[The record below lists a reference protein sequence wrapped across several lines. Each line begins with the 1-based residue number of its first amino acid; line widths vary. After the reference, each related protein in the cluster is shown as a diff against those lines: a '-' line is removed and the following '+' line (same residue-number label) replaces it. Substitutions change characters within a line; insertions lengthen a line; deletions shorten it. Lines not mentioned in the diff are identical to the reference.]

1 MEQTN
6 KKEIQTFGR
15 VMLEM
20 KWFQNAYALS
30 YLALLFYIL
39 AFWGRWERRRRV
51 GGRKDRLLQTGE
63 GGNRK

>member
-1 MEQTN
+1 MDQTN
-6 KKEIQTFGR
+6 KEEIQTFGR

-20 KWFQNAYALS
+20 EWFQNAHVLS
-30 YLALLFYIL
+30 YLALFYIL

-63 GGNRK
+63 GGYRK

>member
-6 KKEIQTFGR
+6 KEEIQTFGR

-20 KWFQNAYALS
+20 EWFQNAHVLS
-30 YLALLFYIL
+30 YLALLFYIM

-51 GGRKDRLLQTGE
+51 GGRKDRLLQTVE
-63 GGNRK
+63 GGYRK